1 MGNED
6 NEGRESDVRE
16 RIVSLIEATG
26 QAQEKQIT
34 TEELQ
39 ALKTAMSRLDQ
50 MLKTAADADVQ
61 ALRGAAARLDQLLQN
76 IGDGK
81 DATAGLKRRRDWQ
94 SSAE

>member
-1 MGNED
+1 MGIQD
-6 NEGRESDVRE
+6 NEGRERDVRE
-16 RIVSLIEATG
+16 RIVNLIQATG

-39 ALKTAMSRLDQ
+39 TLKTAMSRLDHL
-50 MLKTAADADVQ
+50 LKTTAEADIQ
-61 ALRGAAARLDQLLQN
+61 ALQGAAARLDRLLQN

-94 SSAE
+94 NSAE